1 MVKKIVITLGFSI
14 CAATLSFGAHAQVA
28 PKFKEA
34 KVEVTATV
42 ASNCEI
48 SANSLAFGKY
58 DPLNTND
65 TTASTSITLTC
76 VKNTP
81 VIGVELSGLVAASG
95 IRQMT
100 NGSGTLDYQI
110 YKAGDTA
117 GAPCTAGSLT
127 VWGTGSDALKP
138 GIANDASAKSYN
150 LCGIIAAK
158 QNVSAG
164 DYKDTLTATVSY

>member
-1 MVKKIVITLGFSI
+1 
-14 CAATLSFGAHAQVA
+14 
-28 PKFKEA
+28 
-34 KVEVTATV
+34 
-42 ASNCEI
+42 
-48 SANSLAFGKY
+48 
-58 DPLNTND
+58 
-65 TTASTSITLTC
+65 
-76 VKNTP
+76 
-81 VIGVELSGLVAASG
+81 
-95 IRQMT
+95 MT

-158 QNVSAG
+158 QDVSAG
-164 DYKDTLTATVSY
+164 DYKDTLTATVTY